1 MPVQLSIA
9 AACLRDAEG
18 RLLLVR
24 KRGTRFF
31 MLPGGKRE
39 PGEEPLAALEREL
52 WEELRL
58 RLAPAT
64 PNILGRFRA
73 AAANEA
79 DTWID
84 AWLYEASLTEA
95 VAPQAELEHLHWWD
109 PRTAPDVPLAPLLED
124 IALRRHLRDSAERA
138 ATRAS

>member
-9 AACLRDAEG
+9 AACLRDAQG

-39 PGEEPLAALEREL
+39 PGETSLAALTREL
-52 WEELRL
+52 WEELEL
-58 RLAPAT
+58 RLPPEALT
-64 PNILGRFRA
+64 PLGRFQAR
-73 AAANEA
+73 AANEA

-84 AWLYEASLTEA
+84 ADLYTARLDDA
-95 VAPQAELEHLHWWD
+95 VTPQAELEALHWWH
-109 PRTAPDVPLAPLLED
+109 PGTPADVPLAPLLKDE
-124 IALRRHLRDSAERA
+124 ILRQRLRDDL
-138 ATRAS
+138 